1 VKIDKKD
8 ILTSSVIIKKTQR
21 HKVGYCSNSILAI
34 VVVVFMLLNVLE
46 NMYDKTALTADFIN
60 RIDVLL
66 SCAENFALV
75 LRRFLGSMLANI
87 W

>member
-1 VKIDKKD
+1 
-8 ILTSSVIIKKTQR
+8 
-21 HKVGYCSNSILAI
+21 
-34 VVVVFMLLNVLE
+34 MLLNVLE